1 MVGSNPLKRNFSQSI
16 ESNLNVDTLVQSNL
30 IEHDPVEVASTLPT
44 LPSTILEI
52 TSQTIGSNPL
62 KRNISQS
69 YASNMNNDTVVQSN
83 LIEHDPI
90 IHELSMLYSACYCDK
105 TAVPYTVTIGKRE
118 VSLYAFHYALD
129 SQAYESKNPNSRI
142 LSFIENN
149 ERQVLRKWTIKASLI
164 VSFSKHVS
172 YSII

>member
-1 MVGSNPLKRNFSQSI
+1 MELTSSIFEATIRAISSRMVGSNPLKRNFSQSI

-69 YASNMNNDTVVQSN
+69 YASNMNNDTVV
-83 LIEHDPI
+83 HDTI
-90 IHELSMLYSACYCDK
+90 VKFERAGVCRFTLSRLGRVPLH
-105 TAVPYTVTIGKRE
+105 AVFGR
-118 VSLYAFHYALD
+118 
-129 SQAYESKNPNSRI
+129 R
-142 LSFIENN
+142 
-149 ERQVLRKWTIKASLI
+149 
-164 VSFSKHVS
+164 
-172 YSII
+172 